1 MQMDPSATRE
11 KLCIGLLYSMNAVVQ
26 RGSYAEVYINDQFMG
41 MYIMLEDIG
50 NQVLSTPGTVHMH
63 G

>member
-50 NQVLSTPGTVHMH
+50 NQVLSTPGTVRMH